1 MARIFKAIA
10 APFNERF
17 QLSDRLHRALLD
29 KPVPMHAR
37 RFWFC
42 FGGLTFFVALVQAIT
57 GVFLMFYYVP
67 TPERAYSSVYYI
79 THYVNYGWLVRSVH
93 AWGSQLMII
102 FVLIHM
108 LRVFWTASYKHP
120 REFNWVAGVIL
131 FFVTMAFGLT
141 GYLLPW
147 DNKAYWGSTVATSL
161 MAQVPF
167 IGRQIQQIALGG
179 TALGAPALTRFFD
192 LHVMI
197 LPVTLAM
204 FLLVHFWMIRRQGI
218 SGPL

>member
-1 MARIFKAIA
+1 M
-10 APFNERF
+10 
-17 QLSDRLHRALLD
+17 
-29 KPVPMHAR
+29 
-37 RFWFC
+37 
-42 FGGLTFFVALVQAIT
+42 
-57 GVFLMFYYVP
+57 
-67 TPERAYSSVYYI
+67 
-79 THYVNYGWLVRSVH
+79 NYGWLIRSVH
-93 AWGSQLMII
+93 AWGSQLMVI

-161 MAQVPF
+161 MAQVPL
-167 IGRQIQQIALGG
+167 IGAQIQQIALGG
-179 TALGAPALTRFFD
+179 SALGAPALTRFFD

-197 LPVTLAM
+197 LPVTLVDVPARP
-204 FLLVHFWMIRRQGI
+204 LLDDPPPGHL
-218 SGPL
+218 GPPVNAEGGRPKP

>member
-1 MARIFKAIA
+1 MARFLSSIA

-42 FGGLTFFVALVQAIT
+42 FGGLTFLVAVLQGLT
-57 GVFLMFYYVP
+57 GLFLMFYYVP

-79 THYVNYGWLVRSVH
+79 SHYVNYGWLIRSVH
-93 AWGSQLMII
+93 SWGSQLMVA
-102 FVLIHM
+102 FVVIHM

-120 REFNWVAGVIL
+120 REFNWVTGVLL
-131 FFVTMAFGLT
+131 FVVTMAFGLT

-147 DNKAYWGSTVATSL
+147 DSKAYWGSTVATSL
-161 MAQVPF
+161 MAQVPL
-167 IGRQIQQIALGG
+167 IGTQIQQIALGG
-179 TALGAPALTRFFD
+179 AKLGAPALTRFFN
-192 LHVMI
+192 LHILI
-197 LPVTLAM
+197 LPLVLIGGLA
-204 FLLVHFWMIRRQGI
+204 VHFWMIRRQGI